1 MKKNITFN
9 SKHIQWFLF
18 LCLSFSITFCMF
30 LLSSCSDD
38 DHEEVNNQA
47 HYQDVPA
54 SLLTDAKK
62 LEMVRSIQD
71 LKDGRFFYL
80 DYTEDYKLSTIS
92 GYNLTDNTQLIGAVL
107 KTLCDKTPS
116 WLKARVKLDAGCSAF
131 AVTTPDTGDYL
142 MGRNFDYSHDN
153 EPIAAALV
161 RTAPEGGLKSI
172 SMVDAYWIGYR
183 QDLWHYILYNKEQFE
198 KHKTS
203 ASIYQ
208 ASIDEINVRLAK
220 LAKDCERYRNLVE
233 KKAATPIQ
241 LEQLEVEYAATRKK
255 LEGVKKQQ
263 AAAYKGVNEV
273 TTRKQNV
280 AASIERA
287 EAAVEMAKLNL
298 SYCVVV
304 APCDGKLGRRSI
316 EEGQMV
322 NAGTTITYIIPTNN
336 KWVIANYKE
345 TQIENLYVGQKV
357 RMTVDAISNK
367 EFEGT
372 VTAIS
377 GATGSKYSLV
387 PTDNSAGNFV
397 KIQQRVPVRI
407 DFNNLSK
414 EDNEHLAAGMM
425 VVVKAERK

>member
-1 MKKNITFN
+1 MEQNENNKIETAREDNAATTQASHEDNAATQTSHEEMQKKLKKQRIRQIIASLIGVAILAFGLW
-9 SKHIQWFLF
+9 KIVCLF
-18 LCLSFSITFCMF
+18 LDYNANETSNDAQIEQYISPVNLRASGYIAKVCFKEHDEVHKGDT
-30 LLSSCSDD
+30 LLILDD
-38 DHEEVNNQA
+38 REYRIRLMEA
-47 HYQDVPA
+47 EA
-54 SLLTDAKK
+54 ALKDAKAGAN
-62 LEMVRSIQD
+62 VID
-71 LKDGRFFYL
+71 A
-80 DYTEDYKLSTIS
+80 
-92 GYNLTDNTQLIGAVL
+92 TQQ
-107 KTLCDKTPS
+107 
-116 WLKARVKLDAGCSAF
+116 
-131 AVTTPDTGDYL
+131 TT
-142 MGRNFDYSHDN
+142 
-153 EPIAAALV
+153 
-161 RTAPEGGLKSI
+161 
-172 SMVDAYWIGYR
+172 
-183 QDLWHYILYNKEQFE
+183 Q
-198 KHKTS
+198 TS
-203 ASIYQ
+203 ATVYS
-208 ASIDEINVRLAK
+208 ASIDEIEVRLAK

-241 LEQLEVEYAATRKK
+241 LEQLEVEYAATKKK
-255 LEGVKKQQ
+255 LKRQQ

-273 TTRKQNV
+273 VTRKQNV
-280 AASIERA
+280 AAAIERA

-322 NAGTTITYIIPTNN
+322 NAGTTITYILPNAQ

-345 TQIENLYVGQKV
+345 TQVENLYVGQKV

-407 DFNNLSK
+407 DFTNLSK
-414 EDNEHLAAGMM
+414 EDNARLAAGMM
-425 VVVKAERK
+425 VIVKAERKSK

>member
-1 MKKNITFN
+1 MFTSYSQIPNYNITMEQNENKNVETAEATQVSHEETMKKLKKQRVRQIVASLIGVAILAFGLW
-9 SKHIQWFLF
+9 KIVCLF
-18 LCLSFSITFCMF
+18 LDYSSNETSNDAQIEQYISPVNLRASGYIAKVCFREHQEVHKGDT
-30 LLSSCSDD
+30 LLVLDD
-38 DHEEVNNQA
+38 REYRIRLMEA
-47 HYQDVPA
+47 EA
-54 SLLTDAKK
+54 ALKDAKAGAN
-62 LEMVRSIQD
+62 VINA
-71 LKDGRFFYL
+71 
-80 DYTEDYKLSTIS
+80 TE
-92 GYNLTDNTQLIGAVL
+92 Q
-107 KTLCDKTPS
+107 
-116 WLKARVKLDAGCSAF
+116 
-131 AVTTPDTGDYL
+131 TT
-142 MGRNFDYSHDN
+142 
-153 EPIAAALV
+153 E
-161 RTAPEGGLKSI
+161 
-172 SMVDAYWIGYR
+172 
-183 QDLWHYILYNKEQFE
+183 
-198 KHKTS
+198 TS

>member
-1 MKKNITFN
+1 MGCKNFTSYSQIPNYNITMEQNENKNVETAEATQVSHEETRKKLKKQRVRQIVASLIGVAILAFGLW
-9 SKHIQWFLF
+9 KIVCLF
-18 LCLSFSITFCMF
+18 LDYNSNETSNDAQIEQYISPVNLRASGYIAKVCFREHQEVHKGDT
-30 LLSSCSDD
+30 LLVLDD
-38 DHEEVNNQA
+38 REYRIRLMEA
-47 HYQDVPA
+47 EA
-54 SLLTDAKK
+54 ALKDAKAGAN
-62 LEMVRSIQD
+62 VINA
-71 LKDGRFFYL
+71 
-80 DYTEDYKLSTIS
+80 TE
-92 GYNLTDNTQLIGAVL
+92 Q
-107 KTLCDKTPS
+107 
-116 WLKARVKLDAGCSAF
+116 
-131 AVTTPDTGDYL
+131 TT
-142 MGRNFDYSHDN
+142 
-153 EPIAAALV
+153 E
-161 RTAPEGGLKSI
+161 
-172 SMVDAYWIGYR
+172 
-183 QDLWHYILYNKEQFE
+183 
-198 KHKTS
+198 TS

-241 LEQLEVEYAATRKK
+241 LEQLEVEYAATKKK

>member
-1 MKKNITFN
+1 MEQNENKNVETAEATQVSHEETRKKLKKQRVRQIVASLIGVAILAFGLW
-9 SKHIQWFLF
+9 KIVCLF
-18 LCLSFSITFCMF
+18 LDYNSNETSNDAQIEQYISPVNLRASGYIAKVCFREHQEVHKGDT
-30 LLSSCSDD
+30 LLVLDD
-38 DHEEVNNQA
+38 REYRIRLMEA
-47 HYQDVPA
+47 EA
-54 SLLTDAKK
+54 ALKDAKAGAN
-62 LEMVRSIQD
+62 VINA
-71 LKDGRFFYL
+71 
-80 DYTEDYKLSTIS
+80 TE
-92 GYNLTDNTQLIGAVL
+92 Q
-107 KTLCDKTPS
+107 
-116 WLKARVKLDAGCSAF
+116 
-131 AVTTPDTGDYL
+131 TT
-142 MGRNFDYSHDN
+142 
-153 EPIAAALV
+153 E
-161 RTAPEGGLKSI
+161 
-172 SMVDAYWIGYR
+172 
-183 QDLWHYILYNKEQFE
+183 
-198 KHKTS
+198 TS

-241 LEQLEVEYAATRKK
+241 LEQLEVEYAATKKK

-397 KIQQRVPVRI
+397 KIQQRAEIHCRVR
-407 DFNNLSK
+407 SP
-414 EDNEHLAAGMM
+414 AGRRGRGKHSFRTCAPCIHMRTA
-425 VVVKAERK
+425 KTLPFHKAAERIPVPQPWLFPPCSDRRRDLYGKQPKRVEELP

>member
-1 MKKNITFN
+1 MEQNENNKIETAREDNAATTQTSHEDNAATIQTSHEEMQKKLKKQRIRQIIASLIGVAILAFGLW
-9 SKHIQWFLF
+9 KIVCLF
-18 LCLSFSITFCMF
+18 LDYNAHETSNDAQIEQYISPVNLRASGYVAKVCFKE
-30 LLSSCSDD
+30 
-38 DHEEVNNQA
+38 HEEV
-47 HYQDVPA
+47 HKGDT
-54 SLLTDAKK
+54 LLVLDDREYRIRLMEAEAALKDAKAGAN
-62 LEMVRSIQD
+62 VID
-71 LKDGRFFYL
+71 A
-80 DYTEDYKLSTIS
+80 
-92 GYNLTDNTQLIGAVL
+92 TQQ
-107 KTLCDKTPS
+107 
-116 WLKARVKLDAGCSAF
+116 
-131 AVTTPDTGDYL
+131 TT
-142 MGRNFDYSHDN
+142 
-153 EPIAAALV
+153 
-161 RTAPEGGLKSI
+161 
-172 SMVDAYWIGYR
+172 
-183 QDLWHYILYNKEQFE
+183 Q
-198 KHKTS
+198 TS
-203 ASIYQ
+203 ASVYS
-208 ASIDEINVRLAK
+208 ASIDEIEVRLAK

-241 LEQLEVEYAATRKK
+241 LEQLEVEYAATKKK
-255 LEGVKKQQ
+255 LESVKRQQ

-273 TTRKQNV
+273 VTRKQNV
-280 AASIERA
+280 AAAIERA

-322 NAGTTITYIIPTNN
+322 NAGTTITYILPNAQ

-345 TQIENLYVGQKV
+345 TQVENLYVGQKV

-407 DFNNLSK
+407 DFTNLSK
-414 EDNEHLAAGMM
+414 EDNARLAAGMM
-425 VVVKAERK
+425 VVVKAERKSK